1 MRKNL
6 LLSLSIFGL
15 VAFLQAQTLTIFS
28 TGDSYET
35 KRYGLKNKLG
45 EVVVP
50 AKYNSLSWRKGVYQA
65 EIDRYYGLLDS
76 VGSAITEPEYRLLRF
91 PNDGRRSSGLILAQ
105 IGSYYGYLTWTGQV
119 AVPFDFE
126 QGHAFTG
133 GLAPVKRNGKYGVI
147 NTSGKLIIPHDYKSI
162 DELGGK
168 YFFAIKNDKSHLLSS
183 SGQTLLITELYDHIN
198 PPISG
203 CLVVR
208 KEQKYG
214 VIDMNGNKILPLEY
228 NSALVISS
236 SFIFAE
242 NGSFQFGYTST
253 GTLLFKRKYEGYK
266 MSNFKHTI
274 AYKQGGLWGFYDS
287 LGNVALQPQFDEF
300 DVITPYFIK
309 VKSKNKWGIVNV
321 AGGYTIPIKYSFI
334 ELDYREL
341 GAGIVK
347 NERYYGL
354 ISAYGVEITELK
366 YGFIGQLETSLDIQ
380 LTLIEQ
386 KDQLER
392 SMDPGA
398 KPMLKSDDPEQ
409 KQRIWELL
417 KENYSSNYKPVSEGM
432 IPVLLENKWGF
443 IDNRGKVVI
452 PFDYDLV
459 THFQNGRAEV
469 LKGKSRFYI
478 DKSGNRVKP

>member
-105 IGSYYGYLTWTGQV
+105 MGSYYGYLTWTGQV

-126 QGHAFTG
+126 YGQSFTG
-133 GLAPVKRNGKYGVI
+133 GLAPVKQNGKYGVI
-147 NTSGKLIIPHDYKSI
+147 NTSGKLIIPLEYKSI
-162 DELGGK
+162 EALGDK
-168 YFFAIKNDKSHLLSS
+168 YFFAIKNEKSHLLTSA
-183 SGQTLLITELYDHIN
+183 GQTQLITDPYDLIF
-198 PPISG
+198 PPTSG
-203 CLVVR
+203 CLVV
-208 KEQKYG
+208 KKDEKYG
-214 VIDMNGNKILPLEY
+214 VIDMSGKKILPLEY
-228 NSALVISS
+228 SSAVVLSS
-236 SFIFAE
+236 SFIFVE
-242 NGSFQFGYTST
+242 NRTFQFGYTST
-253 GTLLFKRKYEGYK
+253 GTLLFKRKYEGHK
-266 MSNFKHTI
+266 TSSFQHRIAFKE
-274 AYKQGGLWGFYDS
+274 GGLWGFYDS

-309 VKSKNKWGIVNV
+309 VKLKNKYGIVN
-321 AGGYTIPIKYSFI
+321 AEGGYKIPIKYTLI
-334 ELDYREL
+334 ELEYREL

-347 NERYYGL
+347 NESYYGL
-354 ISAYGVEITELK
+354 ISGYGVELTELK
-366 YGFIGQLETSLDIQ
+366 YGFIGLLDVSLDVQ
-380 LTLIEQ
+380 QRLIDQ
-386 KDQLER
+386 NDQLEKAIR
-392 SMDPGA
+392 PDA
-398 KPMLKSDDPEQ
+398 KPLLKSNNPEQ

-417 KENYSSNYKPVSEGM
+417 KENYSSNYKPISEGLV
-432 IPVLLENKWGF
+432 PVLLDNKWGYL
-443 IDNRGKVVI
+443 NKSGAVVI
-452 PFDYDLV
+452 PFEFDLV
-459 THFQNGRAEV
+459 TNFQNGRAEV
-469 LKGKSRFYI
+469 LKGANRFYI
-478 DKSGNRVKP
+478 DQSGMKL